1 MATTQDP
8 GGGSPRETPS
18 AEDGGGDGGPR
29 EPGSG
34 LTRRQLLPLAGGGL
48 VALAAAGVVGYELH
62 PDAKQA
68 EPAPKPSPQP
78 AAKPAPQTTLEKPF
92 VTRPDLSPPEV
103 RITQVATQSTAGSAP
118 RFIALAPDNV
128 IQGSTPWQQGLM
140 LVDRLGRLVWF
151 KPTTPGKKPF
161 DLKLQTYQGKPALT
175 WWEGTLIAD
184 FGSGQAQIADST
196 FNTIKT
202 VSGANGLTMDLHE
215 FTITSSGAGLS
226 TAYHETTT
234 DLTAVKGAKQARIIN
249 CHAQVL
255 DLATGKASFDWN
267 ALEHVA
273 IQESYKPVPA
283 SGKNLWDYIH
293 VNSLQMLPDGSILIS
308 ARNTWALYKVNGKTG
323 DIIWRMGGKKSDFQV
338 EPAAQWAWQHHAT
351 MVSDTEMT
359 LFDNSTTKQAP
370 SRGLLV
376 SVDESAM
383 TVSLTQEFKAPTGF
397 YAGTLGSV
405 QMMPNDNVFVGWG
418 TQPYFTEFA
427 SDGTQLMFGQLPL
440 GVRSYRAFLV
450 DLVGAPA
457 DKPAIIAKAYAAGGY
472 QIYVSWNG
480 ATEIDSWRI
489 DAGPNAHSLK
499 PVGTSPWT
507 GFETAIVVDA
517 VGPSFQAI
525 ALDSHGNEL
534 GSSAVV

>member
-68 EPAPKPSPQP
+68 EPAPKPTPQP

-151 KPTTPGKKPF
+151 KPATPGKKPF

-370 SRGLLV
+370 SRGLLL

>member
-1 MATTQDP
+1 MAATRDS
-8 GGGSPRETPS
+8 GGGSSHESPPP
-18 AEDGGGDGGPR
+18 EDGGERGPAKD
-29 EPGSG
+29 GSG
-34 LTRRQLLPLAGGGL
+34 LTRRQLLPLAGGG
-48 VALAAAGVVGYELH
+48 VAALAVAGLVGYELH
-62 PDAKQA
+62 PDAKA
-68 EPAPKPSPQP
+68 PAPAPAPKSTPKP
-78 AAKPAPQTTLEKPF
+78 AAATPATTLEKPF
-92 VTRPDLSPPEV
+92 ISRPDLSPPAV
-103 RITQVATQSTAGSAP
+103 RITQLASGSGAETKP

-128 IQGSTPWQQGLM
+128 IAGSTPWQQGLM

-151 KPTTPGKKPF
+151 KPATSGQKPF
-161 DLKLQTYQGKPALT
+161 DLKVQTYKGKPVLT

-184 FGSGQAQIADST
+184 FGSGKATIADKT

-202 VSGANGLTMDLHE
+202 VSGADGLTMDLHE

-234 DLTAVKGAKQARIIN
+234 NLTAVKGAKQGRIIN
-249 CHAQVL
+249 CYAQVL
-255 DLATGKASFDWN
+255 DLATGKATFDWN

-293 VNSLQMLPDGSILIS
+293 VNSLQMLPDGNILIS
-308 ARNTWALYKVNGKTG
+308 ARNTWTVYKVNGKTG
-323 DIIWRMGGKKSDFQV
+323 AIIWRMGGKKSDFQI
-338 EPAAQWAWQHHAT
+338 ERAARFAWQHHAI
-351 MVSDTEMT
+351 MGSDTEMT
-359 LFDNSTTKQAP
+359 VFDNSTTKQAP
-370 SRGLLV
+370 SRGLLL
-376 SVDESAM
+376 SVDEGAM
-383 TVSLTQEFKAPTGF
+383 TVSLTREFKAPTGF

-405 QMMPNDNVFVGWG
+405 QLMANGNVFVGWG

-427 SDGTQLMFGQLPL
+427 SDGQQLMFGQLPL

-450 DLVGAPA
+450 DWVGAPA
-457 DKPAIIAKAYAAGGY
+457 DKPAMVAKAYAAGGY

-480 ATEIDSWRI
+480 ATEVDSWRI
-489 DAGPNAHSLK
+489 DAGPTAKTLK

-507 GFETAIVVDA
+507 GFETTIVVDA
-517 VGPSFQAI
+517 VGPSFQAV

>member
-1 MATTQDP
+1 
-8 GGGSPRETPS
+8 
-18 AEDGGGDGGPR
+18 
-29 EPGSG
+29 
-34 LTRRQLLPLAGGGL
+34 
-48 VALAAAGVVGYELH
+48 
-62 PDAKQA
+62 
-68 EPAPKPSPQP
+68 
-78 AAKPAPQTTLEKPF
+78 
-92 VTRPDLSPPEV
+92 
-103 RITQVATQSTAGSAP
+103 
-118 RFIALAPDNV
+118 
-128 IQGSTPWQQGLM
+128 
-140 LVDRLGRLVWF
+140 
-151 KPTTPGKKPF
+151 
-161 DLKLQTYQGKPALT
+161 
-175 WWEGTLIAD
+175 
-184 FGSGQAQIADST
+184 
-196 FNTIKT
+196 
-202 VSGANGLTMDLHE
+202 
-215 FTITSSGAGLS
+215 
-226 TAYHETTT
+226 
-234 DLTAVKGAKQARIIN
+234 
-249 CHAQVL
+249 
-255 DLATGKASFDWN
+255 
-267 ALEHVA
+267 
-273 IQESYKPVPA
+273 
-283 SGKNLWDYIH
+283 
-293 VNSLQMLPDGSILIS
+293 
-308 ARNTWALYKVNGKTG
+308 
-323 DIIWRMGGKKSDFQV
+323 MGGKKSDFQV

-370 SRGLLV
+370 SRGLLL

-489 DAGPNAHSLK
+489 DAGPNAKSLK

>member
-1 MATTQDP
+1 MATTHD
-8 GGGSPRETPS
+8 S
-18 AEDGGGDGGPR
+18 GDGPSPDIPSEQRDDDGPQEQR
-29 EPGSG
+29 SG
-34 LTRRQLLPLAGGGL
+34 LTRRQLLPLAGGGV

-62 PDAKQA
+62 PGAKQPK
-68 EPAPKPSPQP
+68 PAPKPAP
-78 AAKPAPQTTLEKPF
+78 AKPKPTPQTTLEKPF

-103 RITQVATQSTAGSAP
+103 RITQVATQSTPETTP

-128 IQGSTPWQQGLM
+128 IENTTPWQQGLM

-151 KPTTPGKKPF
+151 EPAKQGKPF

-175 WWEGTLIAD
+175 WWEGNLVAD
-184 FGSGQAQIADST
+184 FGSGKAQIADAT

-202 VSGANGLTMDLHE
+202 VPAANGLTMDLHE
-215 FTITSSGAGLS
+215 FTITSSGAGLA

-234 DLTAVKGAKQARIIN
+234 DLTALKGAKQGKIAT

-255 DLATGKASFDWN
+255 DLATGKATFDWN
-267 ALEHVA
+267 SLDHVA
-273 IQESYKPVPA
+273 AAESYQHAPRV
-283 SGKNLWDYIH
+283 GTNLYDYFH
-293 VNSLQMLPDGSILIS
+293 MNSLQMLSDGSLLVS
-308 ARNTWALYKVNGKTG
+308 ARNTWTVYRVNGSTG
-323 DIIWRMGGKKSDFQV
+323 AIIWRMGGKKSDFQI
-338 EPAAQWAWQHHAT
+338 EAAAQFAWQHHAT
-351 MVSDTEMT
+351 MLSDTEMT
-359 LFDNSTTKQAP
+359 VFDNSTTKQAP
-370 SRGLLV
+370 SRGLLL

-397 YAGTLGSV
+397 YSGTLGSV
-405 QMMPNDNVFVGWG
+405 QVMPSGNVFVGWG

-427 SDGTQLMFGQLPL
+427 SNGTQLLFGQLPL

-457 DKPAIIAKAYAAGGY
+457 DKPAIVAKAYAAGGY

-489 DAGPNAHSLK
+489 DAGPTARSLK

-525 ALDSHGNEL
+525 ALDSNGNEL
-534 GSSAVV
+534 GSSEVV

>member
-1 MATTQDP
+1 M
-8 GGGSPRETPS
+8 
-18 AEDGGGDGGPR
+18 
-29 EPGSG
+29 
-34 LTRRQLLPLAGGGL
+34 
-48 VALAAAGVVGYELH
+48 
-62 PDAKQA
+62 
-68 EPAPKPSPQP
+68 
-78 AAKPAPQTTLEKPF
+78 
-92 VTRPDLSPPEV
+92 
-103 RITQVATQSTAGSAP
+103 
-118 RFIALAPDNV
+118 
-128 IQGSTPWQQGLM
+128 
-140 LVDRLGRLVWF
+140 
-151 KPTTPGKKPF
+151 
-161 DLKLQTYQGKPALT
+161 
-175 WWEGTLIAD
+175 
-184 FGSGQAQIADST
+184 
-196 FNTIKT
+196 
-202 VSGANGLTMDLHE
+202 
-215 FTITSSGAGLS
+215 
-226 TAYHETTT
+226 
-234 DLTAVKGAKQARIIN
+234 
-249 CHAQVL
+249 
-255 DLATGKASFDWN
+255 
-267 ALEHVA
+267 
-273 IQESYKPVPA
+273 
-283 SGKNLWDYIH
+283 
-293 VNSLQMLPDGSILIS
+293 S
-308 ARNTWALYKVNGKTG
+308 ARNTWAVYKVNGKTG

-359 LFDNSTTKQAP
+359 VFDNSTTKQAP
-370 SRGLLV
+370 SRGLLL

-405 QMMPNDNVFVGWG
+405 QVMPNDNVFVGWG

-534 GSSAVV
+534 GSSAVALTAAPGACRITTEKKEHL